1 MGSTKNM
8 DFAKC
13 TSEPSPSI
21 LSSTGNVSP
30 GEYGGLSPGMLP
42 PLCRPSHPR
51 RLVEVPKRGPESSC
65 QSSRLCL
72 APPQPQQSFPAQHL
86 VHVGRYEKRVVAQVC
101 RFCPFFDARHPCV
114 CLAPLCVP
122 LFVPGGVV
130 PNTVIG
136 VFQKYDPR
144 RSGLTNQSSVSEEW
158 WRRQ

>member
-8 DFAKC
+8 GAYFAKC

-30 GEYGGLSPGMLP
+30 GEYGGLCPGMLP

-51 RLVEVPKRGPESSC
+51 RLVEIPKRRPESSC

-86 VHVGRYEKRVVAQVC
+86 VHIGRYEDGVFIQTRC
-101 RFCPFFDARHPCV
+101 RCPFFDSRHPSV
-114 CLAPLCVP
+114 CLQPFGIK
-122 LFVPGGVV
+122 LFVTRGVGLEA
-130 PNTVIG
+130 VIG
-136 VFQKYDPR
+136 VFQKYFF
-144 RSGLTNQSSVSEEW
+144 GK
-158 WRRQ
+158 